1 VKAKPAKVDVS
12 VPKVDHPIEA
22 EGKVKKEKVV
32 KAKKAAK
39 M

>member
-1 VKAKPAKVDVS
+1 VDVS
-12 VPKVDHPIEA
+12 VTKVDHPIET